1 VFYFVMSALVSSKNT
16 HLRPPANQ
24 LGNLLRHW
32 RNIRGK
38 NQLDWLPPLE
48 LHRQWPPRNCGS
60 NQCFPRTKPL
70 RTNMPVSQRGGC
82 MRETSRLLFSTSTR
96 HEQPWLNAS
105 GSKTSRMTA
114 QEAFTLPPSLGG
126 RAATEQWY
134 WRILSFG
141 VFRWSGRRVSFNIR
155 PSGRL
160 PLKCCR
166 KPCQAIRQSSSPIPW
181 GDDFSAQS
189 QKFEDCT
196 RTETLKH
203 SKWPCW
209 SEDSGLWGIKF
220 LWNEG
225 EVWAC

>member
-166 KPCQAIRQSSSPIPW
+166 KPLPSNPTVFISYSLGRRFQRPKPKVRRLHSDRNSQA
-181 GDDFSAQS
+181 FKVA
-189 QKFEDCT
+189 
-196 RTETLKH
+196 
-203 SKWPCW
+203 
-209 SEDSGLWGIKF
+209 LWGLKTAAY
-220 LWNEG
+220 G
-225 EVWAC
+225 G